1 LPVRFRLRGREGKYL
16 LKKAMEPR
24 LPREILYRDKMGFA
38 VPLANWFRGPLRESA
53 RHRLLECALTET
65 GFFDMRFV
73 KRLLDEHA
81 GGLSDH
87 SAAIWALLMF
97 ESFLTNVHLKSSA
110 GKPGRRSTG
119 RNARGSTSPILSS

>member
-1 LPVRFRLRGREGKYL
+1 
-16 LKKAMEPR
+16 MEPR
-24 LPREILYRDKMGFA
+24 LPHEILYRDKMGFA

-53 RHRLLECALTET
+53 RNRLLEGALKET

-81 GGLSDH
+81 MGISDH

-97 ESFLTNVHLKSSA
+97 ESFLTNVHLKSSI
-110 GKPGRRSTG
+110 GKPTRRPPEKNVSTV
-119 RNARGSTSPILSS
+119 TSPMLSS